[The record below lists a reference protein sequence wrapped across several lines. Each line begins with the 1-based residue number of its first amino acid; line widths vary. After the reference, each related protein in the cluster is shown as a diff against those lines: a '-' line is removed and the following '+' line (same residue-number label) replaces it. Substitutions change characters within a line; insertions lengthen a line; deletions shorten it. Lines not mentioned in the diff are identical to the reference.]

1 MADTQKQQIEQA
13 TSLIVEAILATGSF
27 DTDRGDIEG
36 RKELDESIA
45 PAVRLIV
52 EAAALEPLKRLRIA
66 LRSLAEQSHRS
77 ERERTLIH
85 DLVEELGGSA
95 AG

>member
-1 MADTQKQQIEQA
+1 MADTQEQQIEQA
-13 TSLIVEAILATGSF
+13 TALLVEAIMATGAF
-27 DTDRGDIEG
+27 DTDRGIIDG
-36 RKELDESIA
+36 REKLDESLE

-66 LRSLAEQSHRS
+66 LRSLAEQEHRT

-85 DLVEELGGSA
+85 DLVEELGGEA